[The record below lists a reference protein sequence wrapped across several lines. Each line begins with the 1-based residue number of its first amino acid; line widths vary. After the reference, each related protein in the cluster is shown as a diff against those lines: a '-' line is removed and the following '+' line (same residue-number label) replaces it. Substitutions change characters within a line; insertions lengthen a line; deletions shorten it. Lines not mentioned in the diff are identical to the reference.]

1 MSTENEYDL
10 IFKALGHRMRRQ
22 LLDLLVD
29 GPRTTGGLCEALAEV
44 DRCTVMM
51 HLGVLEKAGLI
62 VVERRGRERWNH
74 FDAMPIHDLQQR
86 WIGPHAARAV
96 TLLGR
101 LREVTDGARDAGGE
115 AEEKA
120 LPSGTAEE

>member
-1 MSTENEYDL
+1 MSTEERFDL

-29 GPRTTGGLCEALAEV
+29 GPRTTGALCEALADI

-62 VVERRGRERWNH
+62 AVERRGRERWNH
-74 FDAMPIHDLQQR
+74 LDAMPIHDLQRR
-86 WIGPHAARAV
+86 WIGPYAAHAVRM
-96 TLLGR
+96 LGQ
-101 LREVTDGARDAGGE
+101 LRDVVEDTPPVATTDR
-115 AEEKA
+115 
-120 LPSGTAEE
+120 

>member
-1 MSTENEYDL
+1 MLYNHNMSTEEKFDL

-29 GPRTTGGLCEALAEV
+29 GPRTTGALCEALADI

-62 VVERRGRERWNH
+62 AVERRGRERWNH
-74 FDAMPIHDLQQR
+74 LDALPIHDLQQR
-86 WIGPHAARAV
+86 WIGPYAAHAV
-96 TLLGR
+96 NVLGQ
-101 LREVTDGARDAGGE
+101 LRDVVEEAQPDAANGR
-115 AEEKA
+115 KI
-120 LPSGTAEE
+120 PQR